1 MSANLKLEIRLINKD
16 KFQLRITN
24 SRSMLSKKQE
34 RQIRTWLHLEI
45 IKMLRGIDPNMEIRG
60 TK

>member
-24 SRSMLSKKQE
+24 SRSLLAKKQE
-34 RQIRTWLHLEI
+34 KEIRTWLHLEI
-45 IKMLRGIDPNMEIRG
+45 VKMLRGIDPNIKIG
-60 TK
+60 LAK